1 MKQDRDTQLLH
12 IGSAPFDPVDNS
24 APVNLPSVRT
34 STVRFKNLAALEQT
48 MAKRMR
54 GERAA
59 TYGIGGLQ
67 THRALEEVF
76 NVLEQGN
83 YCVLSSS
90 GLASI
95 HLVFMSV
102 LKAGDHVL
110 ISDNVYGPV
119 RNLNETLLKRLNI
132 EATFFSPGNDDLATL
147 IRPNTRML
155 YLESPGSLLMEM
167 LDLPLLAAQARARGI
182 VVATDNTWG
191 TYIYQPLAL
200 GADISIVAGTK
211 YVNGHSDLLLGAVVT
226 NRDDLARQLHQ
237 MQYALGNSVSSDD
250 VWLSLRGVKTLAV
263 RLREHARQAKAVSQ
277 FLSQHPKVSRIY
289 DPAWPEDP
297 GHSLWQ
303 RDCSGA
309 NGLLSVSLNCSPDQ
323 AKAFVDS
330 LTLFGIGFS
339 WGGYESLVQW
349 VSPQALDNHAYW
361 REQGKALIRL
371 HIGLENVGD
380 LISDLDQALTGLP
393 DPAQTPQ

>member
-1 MKQDRDTQLLH
+1 MTHHRDTTLLH
-12 IGSAPFDPVDNS
+12 IDSAPFDPASDS
-24 APVNLPSVRT
+24 APVSLPSVRT

-48 MAKRMR
+48 LAKRAC
-54 GERAA
+54 GELVA

-76 NVLEQGN
+76 NVLEQGK
-83 YCVLSSS
+83 YSVLSGS

-119 RNLNETLLKRLNI
+119 RNLNETLLRRLNI
-132 EATFFSPGNDDLATL
+132 EATFFSPANDDLEAL
-147 IRPNTRML
+147 IRPNTRLL

-167 LDLPLLAAQARARGI
+167 LDIPALAAKAHAHNI

-200 GADISIVAGTK
+200 GADISIIAGTK
-211 YVNGHSDLLLGAVVT
+211 YINGHSDLLLGAVVT
-226 NRDDLARQLHQ
+226 NREDLAQQIHR
-237 MQYALGNSVSSDD
+237 MQYALGNSVSADD
-250 VWLSLRGVKTLAV
+250 VWLSLRGVKTLAI
-263 RLREHARQAKAVSQ
+263 RLREHARQARAVSE
-277 FLSQHPKVSRIY
+277 FLDQHPKVSRIY
-289 DPAWPEDP
+289 DPAWPADP
-297 GHSLWQ
+297 GHGLWE

-309 NGLLSVSLNCSPDQ
+309 NGLLSVSLNCSPEQ
-323 AKAFVDS
+323 AKAFVDR

-339 WGGYESLVQW
+339 WGGFESLVQW
-349 VSPQALDNHAYW
+349 VNPEVLKNHRYW
-361 REQGKALIRL
+361 QEEGKALIRL
-371 HIGLENVGD
+371 HIGLESIDD
-380 LISDLDQALTGLP
+380 LIADLDQALSTLP
-393 DPAQTPQ
+393 DPAP